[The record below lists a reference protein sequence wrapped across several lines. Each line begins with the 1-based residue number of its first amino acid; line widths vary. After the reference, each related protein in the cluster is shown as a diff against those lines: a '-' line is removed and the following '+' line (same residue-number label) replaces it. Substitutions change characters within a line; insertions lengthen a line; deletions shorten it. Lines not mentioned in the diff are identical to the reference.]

1 MPGTAPAT
9 RTLKLTLAYDGTAFV
24 GWQRQAEGVSI
35 QALVEDA
42 LSTIEGRPVT
52 VHGAGR
58 TDAGVHALGQVASA
72 IITLPLDTA
81 SLRRALNAM
90 LPADVRVL
98 AVDEMPAAFH
108 ARYGARE
115 KTYRYSIE
123 NGDIVS
129 PFAWRYVWHVTQ
141 PLAVEPMVEAAR
153 AVEGPHD
160 FAAFQAAGS
169 ATTTTERTVVRSV
182 LRIATGEDLD
192 WLPSRLRDE
201 HEPRGGRLLV
211 YEITGNGFLRHMV
224 RTIVGTLA
232 EIGGGR
238 RAAGAMAAIVASRD
252 RQTAGPTAPACGLS
266 LVGVRYDP

>member
-1 MPGTAPAT
+1 
-9 RTLKLTLAYDGTAFV
+9 
-24 GWQRQAEGVSI
+24 
-35 QALVEDA
+35 
-42 LSTIEGRPVT
+42 
-52 VHGAGR
+52 
-58 TDAGVHALGQVASA
+58 
-72 IITLPLDTA
+72 
-81 SLRRALNAM
+81 M

>member
-1 MPGTAPAT
+1 MPAT
-9 RTLKLTLAYDGTAFV
+9 GPAR
-24 GWQRQAEGVSI
+24 R
-35 QALVEDA
+35 
-42 LSTIEGRPVT
+42 
-52 VHGAGR
+52 R
-58 TDAGVHALGQVASA
+58 TD
-72 IITLPLDTA
+72 T
-81 SLRRALNAM
+81 R
-90 LPADVRVL
+90 
-98 AVDEMPAAFH
+98 
-108 ARYGARE
+108 
-115 KTYRYSIE
+115 IE

-153 AVEGPHD
+153 AVEGRHD

-169 ATTTTERTVVRSV
+169 AATTTERTVVRSV

-192 WLPSRLRDE
+192 GLPSRLRDE

-238 RAAGAMAAIVASRD
+238 RDAGAMAAIVASRD
-252 RQTAGPTAPACGLS
+252 RQAAGPTAPACGLC
-266 LVGVRYDP
+266 LVRVAVRSVSGGLGLRPAAGAL